1 MSGPA
6 VLLVGI
12 DAGCLPVLDR
22 LSADGHVPNVDALR
36 DRGVSTP
43 LESQVPPW
51 TPSAWPS
58 LYTGVNPGKHGVYG
72 FTGYDGYDYHVVD
85 RDDVRARAIWDV
97 LGEHDRSS
105 VVVNVPVTYP
115 PDEIDGAVVPGFIG
129 PEDPAC
135 HPPGLL
141 DDVREAIDAY
151 RVYPEYTRGESD
163 LSDDAKL
170 AEYCA
175 LARMR
180 GEAFRYL
187 CDRFDP
193 AFGFVQFQRTDT
205 VFHEFDGR
213 WDLVERI
220 YAATDDEIGRIVDA
234 CDPDVTMLV
243 SDHGI
248 GRYEGEQI
256 HLNTLLESAGYLE
269 TTRGG
274 RGMPSWHPIRSRLQ
288 HGNAAKQ
295 RRLTATERAAAGLA
309 RVGLTAHLVSRLLQA
324 LRIDGIV
331 TRYLPDGVSRTGAEQ
346 VDFPAS
352 RAYMRARVELGVRL
366 NVAGREPNGTVDRD
380 EYDAIRREIIT
391 MLRDVETP
399 AGDPAFDRVV
409 PREAVFDGPHVED
422 APDIVVEPRDYD
434 HFLSAEPSTEPFRP
448 NRTPWNHK
456 RPGLFV
462 AAGAIDTTASV
473 ADPHLLD
480 VAPTVLAA
488 MDVPYD
494 DRMDGRVL
502 DLAADPGSR
511 DYGPYEPADG
521 RADPAAVEDRL
532 ADLGYMR

>member
-12 DAGCLPVLDR
+12 DAGCLPILDR
-22 LSADGHVPNVDALR
+22 LSADGHVPNMDALR
-36 DRGVSTP
+36 DRGVSAP

-85 RDDVRARAIWDV
+85 RDDVRARAIWDI

-115 PDEIDGAVVPGFIG
+115 PDEIDGAVIPGFIG

-141 DDVREAIDAY
+141 DDVREAIGAY

-256 HLNTLLESAGYLE
+256 HVNTLLESAGYLE

-288 HGNAAKQ
+288 RGNAAKQ
-295 RRLTATERAAAGLA
+295 RQLTATERVAAGLA
-309 RVGLTAHLVSRLLQA
+309 RVGLTAHLVSRMLQM

-331 TRYLPDGVSRTGAEQ
+331 TQYLPDGVSRTGAEQ

-352 RAYMRARVELGVRL
+352 QAYMRARVELGVRL
-366 NVAGREPNGTVDRD
+366 NVADREPDGTVDRD
-380 EYDAIRREIIT
+380 EYDAIRREVIAT
-391 MLRDVETP
+391 LRDVETP

-422 APDIVVEPRDYD
+422 APDVVVEPRDYD

-462 AAGAIDTTASV
+462 ATGDVDTTTSV
-473 ADPHLLD
+473 AEPHLLD

-502 DLAADPGSR
+502 DLATDPGSR
-511 DYGPYEPADG
+511 DYGPYESADG

-532 ADLGYMR
+532 VDLGYMQ